1 MTHFIR
7 RAILFALIGLSLSSC
22 HFSGGNNQLAVLQY
36 ADSLM
41 ENHPDSALLLLENID
56 NTDTLLR
63 ADRAY
68 YALLLTQ
75 AKDKN
80 YIKHTTDSV
89 MHKVVDYYDSGNNDV
104 LRMKAHYYL
113 ARVYQDMDS
122 VSASVGEFLI
132 ALQLAEGVKDS
143 DFICLS
149 AANLGYLLKEH
160 DLPDEAD
167 SYYQRAEEVAMLKG
181 DSLYWALVL
190 VNRAD
195 IGIHKGKEYYEEA
208 EIKLLKVLE
217 LTKNNDH
224 ISVKRA
230 AINSLLFLYSNME
243 RYDDAIQL
251 GREYIPT
258 QSDSIKKMDACL
270 ILGDAFYHL
279 SQNDSAYFYLKK
291 SLLSRNYHTK
301 YWAYRLLSDIAAE
314 KGLLLQSLQWKD
326 SCLVYDNLAST
337 LSYPVKTIKS
347 LEKMINQR
355 YLIQYKSLAKWQ
367 WFALSFIVTVLLLSL
382 IYFVCKRQKY
392 RKRLMQLNEEQSSMK
407 ELFNNKLAEIQRLHE
422 LIEQCEGDKAKIYV
436 LDRQLKTVY
445 AERDNLLDKL
455 IHALPVFKSLTLMIK
470 RNKDQKGSKEIIDI
484 KLWGKI
490 ISELD
495 DVTNNFTIRLSD
507 QFPMLKKDDIH
518 FCCLLKMGFKYSD
531 IACLCDRTINMM
543 YKRRDLVI
551 ERIELDTSSSLEAF
565 IKAY

>member
-1 MTHFIR
+1 MTHLIR

-22 HFSGGNNQLAVLQY
+22 YFSGGNNRLTVLQRV
-36 ADSLM
+36 DSLM
-41 ENHPDSALLLLENID
+41 VNHPDSALSLLESID

-149 AANLGYLLKEH
+149 AANLGHFLKEH

-167 SYYQRAEEVAMLKG
+167 SYYQRAEEVALSKR

-190 VNRAD
+190 INRAD
-195 IGIHKGKEYYEEA
+195 ISMHKGKEYYEEA
-208 EIKLLKVLE
+208 EIELLKVLE
-217 LTKNNDH
+217 FTKSNDYM
-224 ISVKRA
+224 SVKRTA
-230 AINSLLFLYSNME
+230 TNSLLFLYSNME

-251 GREYIPT
+251 GREYIYT
-258 QSDSIKKMDACL
+258 QSDSIKKIDAYL
-270 ILGDAFYHL
+270 ILGDAFYNL

-291 SLLSRNYHTK
+291 SLLSPNYHTK
-301 YWAYRLLSDIAAE
+301 YWAYNLLSNMAAE
-314 KGLLLQSLQWKD
+314 KGLLVQSLQWKD

-347 LEKMINQR
+347 LERMINQR

-367 WFALSFIVTVLLLSL
+367 WLAISFIVTILILSL
-382 IYFVCKRQKY
+382 IYFVCKRKLWYFCHDLQ
-392 RKRLMQLNEEQSSMK
+392 MENVSQNENVQLGK
-407 ELFNNKLAEIQRLHE
+407 
-422 LIEQCEGDKAKIYV
+422 
-436 LDRQLKTVY
+436 
-445 AERDNLLDKL
+445 LLDETSYRRNQKHINIDDTINIDFIKDFQE
-455 IHALPVFKSLTLMIK
+455 IHEVKKSKSIEEAGIWQVKYYLYYLK
-470 RNKDQKGSKEIIDI
+470 KKGVDISKAQIDYPLLKKNIEVSLSEEDEKQMKNIIDH
-484 KLWGKI
+484 I
-490 ISELD
+490 IQIRKQAIPELD
-495 DVTNNFTIRLSD
+495 DS
-507 QFPMLKKDDIH
+507 KKICKKCAYYDI
-518 FCCLLKMGFKYSD
+518 C
-531 IACLCDRTINMM
+531 
-543 YKRRDLVI
+543 
-551 ERIELDTSSSLEAF
+551 F
-565 IKAY
+565 I

>member
-7 RAILFALIGLSLSSC
+7 RAILFALMGLSLSSC

-68 YALLLTQ
+68 NALLLTQ

-149 AANLGYLLKEH
+149 AANLGHFLKEH

-167 SYYQRAEEVAMLKG
+167 SYYQRAEEVALSKG
-181 DSLYWALVL
+181 DSLYWALIL
-190 VNRAD
+190 INRAD
-195 IGIHKGKEYYEEA
+195 IRMHKGKEYYEEA
-208 EIKLLKVLE
+208 EIELLKVLE
-217 LTKNNDH
+217 FTKSNDYM
-224 ISVKRA
+224 SVKRTA
-230 AINSLLFLYSNME
+230 TNSLLFLYSNME

-251 GREYIPT
+251 GREYIYT
-258 QSDSIKKMDACL
+258 QTDSIKKIDAYL
-270 ILGDAFYHL
+270 ILGDAFYNL

-301 YWAYRLLSDIAAE
+301 YWAYNLLSNMAAE

-367 WFALSFIVTVLLLSL
+367 WLAIFFIVIILLLSL
-382 IYFVCKRQKY
+382 IYFVYKRQKY
-392 RKRLMQLNEEQSSMK
+392 HKRLMQLNEERSSMK

-422 LIEQCEGDKAKIYV
+422 LIGQCEGDKAKIYV

-455 IHALPVFKSLTLMIK
+455 IHALPVFKSLTLMIE
-470 RNKDQKGSKEIIDI
+470 RNKDEKRSKEMIDI

-495 DVTNNFTIRLSD
+495 DVTNNFTIRLSE

-565 IKAY
+565 IKA